1 MSRSGKIESH
11 LLYVSAL
18 IKTSGNFFFRC
29 LFKKERHSLF
39 NVFYCFFARL
49 ALSRNPYA
57 SDAGLVSWQHCTSV
71 VPSM

>member
-1 MSRSGKIESH
+1 MSRSGNFENH

-39 NVFYCFFARL
+39 GIFYRFFARL
-49 ALSRNPYA
+49 ALSRYI
-57 SDAGLVSWQHCTSV
+57 
-71 VPSM
+71 SMRPTQRA